1 MKLTTEISGTIIW
14 GEEFE
19 VISGTLYIEDG
30 IIVDMIE
37 EQVSD
42 DMIIAPCFVNAHT
55 HIGDSVIKD
64 PPITNLDELV
74 RPPDGL
80 KHRIFNKTP
89 TVELINAMVST
100 LEDMKKTG
108 TTAFIDFREGGV
120 EGVNALRQAM
130 AHVGNLQS
138 MILGRPCDDL
148 SKLLNVG
155 DGIGLSGVN
164 DMPPDELQEIVSA
177 VKKSGKPFAIHAGE
191 KDKTDIDAAF
201 DLEPDFI
208 VHLTNGSSSDF
219 KRAFDQDC
227 KIVVCPRSNLLT
239 GAGMPDIKSMIKS
252 GAVVGVGTDNVMLNS
267 TNMFDEMKFI
277 STIFLHDDRQVFK
290 LCTLNGAEVSNMDN
304 ELGSIEAGKMAHLM
318 VLNRKSYNLQGVR
331 NHLSGI
337 VRRARPDDIIQIIG
351 VE

>member
-1 MKLTTEISGTIIW
+1 MKPTTEISGTIIW

-30 IIVDMIE
+30 IIVDLIE
-37 EQVSD
+37 KQVSD
-42 DMIIAPCFVNAHT
+42 DVIIAPCFVNAHT

-80 KHRIFNKTP
+80 KHRMLNKTP
-89 TVELINAMVST
+89 AVELINAMGST
-100 LEDMKKTG
+100 LKDMKKTG

-120 EGVNALRQAM
+120 EGVNGLRQSLIDM
-130 AHVGNLQS
+130 GNLRS
-138 MILGRPCDDL
+138 IILGRPHNDL
-148 SKLLNVG
+148 PELLNVS

-164 DMPPDELQEIVSA
+164 DMPLDVLQEIVSA
-177 VKKSGKPFAIHAGE
+177 VKKSEKPFAIHAGE

-208 VHLTNGSSSDF
+208 VHLTSGSSSDF

-227 KIVVCPRSNLLT
+227 NIVVCPRSNLLT
-239 GAGMPDIKSMIKS
+239 GAGMPDIKGMLTS

-277 STIFLHDDRQVFK
+277 STIFLQDDRQVFK
-290 LCTLNGAEVSNMDN
+290 LCTLNGAKVSNMDN
-304 ELGSIEAGKMAHLM
+304 EIGSIETGKMAHLM
-318 VLNRKSYNLQGVR
+318 VLNRNSYNLQGVR
-331 NHLSGI
+331 NHLSGL